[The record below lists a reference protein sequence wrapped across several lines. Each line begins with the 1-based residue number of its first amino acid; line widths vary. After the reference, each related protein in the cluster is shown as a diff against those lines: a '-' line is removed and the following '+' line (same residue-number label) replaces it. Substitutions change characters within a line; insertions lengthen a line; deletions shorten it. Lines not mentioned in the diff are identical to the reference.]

1 MAPSIT
7 VMDATAAM
15 IKRMMM
21 KPKSLSLHSLR
32 IHGTG
37 IFTYI
42 YHKNQPNVGI
52 NIYICRYTIHGSY
65 EICNRK
71 ANEQSQ
77 FIMKSLLG
85 YLLVPG
91 FSSAKDSQIIVA
103 GSLTPSFAATGFYM
117 GECHDPN
124 IVGPKQNSMVF
135 PTLKDSDHLW
145 V

>member
-1 MAPSIT
+1 
-7 VMDATAAM
+7 
-15 IKRMMM
+15 
-21 KPKSLSLHSLR
+21 
-32 IHGTG
+32 
-37 IFTYI
+37 
-42 YHKNQPNVGI
+42 
-52 NIYICRYTIHGSY
+52 
-65 EICNRK
+65 
-71 ANEQSQ
+71 
-77 FIMKSLLG
+77 MKSLLG

-103 GSLTPSFAATGFYM
+103 GSITPSCAATGFYM